1 MQWNIAL
8 YEDHILYVVP
18 GSHRRL
24 TTEIESSHLQ
34 AERGTISPVPESRC
48 VELGPGD
55 GVVYNNLMLHWGS
68 KYGPEEEAPHRPFG
82 LSLLWPHLSAP
93 AVQPADGLLETVRGG
108 DPAAAGR
115 PTLV

>member
-1 MQWNIAL
+1 MRPDRDGPLGGLIEDQLANGPAYVQWNIAL

-48 VELGPGD
+48 VELGRATA
-55 GVVYNNLMLHWGS
+55 S
-68 KYGPEEEAPHRPFG
+68 
-82 LSLLWPHLSAP
+82 S
-93 AVQPADGLLETVRGG
+93 T
-108 DPAAAGR
+108 
-115 PTLV
+115 TT